1 MINNIIIIIILLLL
15 IINNK
20 ILPSNA
26 ITTCN
31 HGNYY
36 SSMTNNCQS
45 CPINKPYTF
54 TKNGKRTGAI
64 SIHECYEHDICN
76 ANDANIQYKWGIQQ
90 IYHKQTISTSI
101 EATNYNNPSNIFS
114 ITSSF
119 HLNNE
124 KQETEL
130 IITNMITK
138 VRIYPYIYIHMSFFL
153 SLYLTH
159 RHTYK
164 HALSFFC
171 TLFLT
176 RIISTHTHIHTQP
189 NNNNI

>member
-1 MINNIIIIIILLLL
+1 MINNIIIIILLLL
-15 IINNK
+15 FIINNK

-36 SSMTNNCQS
+36 SSITNNCQS

-138 VRIYPYIYIHMSFFL
+138 VRIYPYIYPHDFFFVSL
-153 SLYLTH
+153 SYTQ
-159 RHTYK
+159 
-164 HALSFFC
+164 
-171 TLFLT
+171 
-176 RIISTHTHIHTQP
+176 THIQIHTTQ
-189 NNNNI
+189 

>member
-164 HALSFFC
+164 HTLSF
-171 TLFLT
+171 LL
-176 RIISTHTHIHTQP
+176 HIF
-189 NNNNI
+189 